1 MPNKQEQVNLHKN
14 DFVNLFKNYQNT
26 INCA

>member
-14 DFVNLFKNYQNT
+14 DFANLFKNYQNT